1 MKSNDKK
8 KEEILYK
15 LVFVMLFASIT
26 LCFNDF
32 SPIELNNGKYFEET
46 NETIVRISGSWN
58 LTGSSIYIDDSNPS
72 NNWSYTALNY
82 DWCSGSGSWNDPY
95 IIENVTI
102 DGPPTANCLDI
113 RNSDVYFIIRN
124 CSLRN
129 TNGAGMNLR
138 ETSNGFIL
146 DNNISRG
153 SYGIRLY
160 KNSNNNN
167 TLIGNLIKDAS
178 NGISVEDSNHNII
191 LGNIVEDGSDAIHLD
206 NSNHSIISGNIIKN
220 SRWYGMN
227 VGGKNNIISEN
238 NLYNACI
245 KELGYNITIF
255 KNTIKNVDW
264 VGGIYQN
271 GENSTVSEN
280 TIYISGNTIPGYSG
294 IEIKGSNSTFSKNEL
309 YGCGIEFHYNHLMEQ
324 RISNSIDT
332 LNLVNDKPVYYY
344 ANSVGLKPSDF
355 VNAGQVILI
364 NCNDSLVN
372 NLNIFNTT
380 TGIELYF
387 CNNNSLQFNNITH
400 SYTGIQISKSNNN
413 SVSENNINYNH
424 DGLSVSGKCYRNK
437 IIKNNIS
444 HDSIGISCGPTGKF
458 PNGSISKNFING
470 NGWGA
475 NINGDHVL
483 ISNNTFNNNFGVGL
497 DLGGFYNTVINNT
510 MKYNGYAG
518 IFAGG
523 RFNNISANIVSYNK
537 KNGIQSHG
545 ANNSY
550 SNNIINNNN
559 ESGIYAVYQYNNT
572 YTGNTLNNNG
582 QYGIYLRIDEFHGG
596 DTIKFSNNEMIN
608 CGFEL
613 SKGGLEVML
622 FHKTSIIDTSNLVNG
637 KPLYYYFN
645 QSDLRKDDFLGAG
658 QIILI
663 NCHNIVIADENVS
676 NGSTGISLYHC
687 TNTTILRTIANNN
700 IFNGVYLYNSNFNN
714 LTYNTVNNN
723 GGYGISGHHCNG
735 SVFLENDV
743 RFNEQGIRISYANN
757 NTFKANTI
765 LDNFLYGVFVH
776 GTCNNN
782 LFYGNIFNNPLA
794 LNALS
799 NAPNTSW
806 DNGSIGNY
814 WHDYDGY
821 DTDGDNIGETPY
833 LSGNIIDNFP
843 ICYSLDTFSP
853 IITILSPSE
862 NDVFGED
869 SPEFSITIEE
879 YLLDF
884 TWYNLDGGNT
894 NITFINGVV
903 QVNQT
908 LWNSLSEGTH
918 ELRIY
923 AKDLAGNTGYSF
935 VNIVKDI
942 TTPSTEPDMLPIL
955 IGAIGGVSLLAVVV
969 IFLVRKRFK
978 RE

>member
-1 MKSNDKK
+1 MKK
-8 KEEILYK
+8 KNKEIFYK
-15 LVFVMLFASIT
+15 LVFVALFATIA
-26 LCFNDF
+26 LCYNEF

-46 NETIVRISGSWN
+46 NETIIRISGSWN
-58 LTGSSIYIDDSNPS
+58 LSGSSIYIDDSNPS

-102 DGPPTANCLDI
+102 DDPPTDNCLDI
-113 RNSDVYFIIRN
+113 KNSDVYFIIRN

-146 DNNISRG
+146 NNSISSC

-167 TLIGNLIKDAS
+167 TLIGNLIKDNS
-178 NGISVEDSNHNII
+178 NGINVEDSNRNNI
-191 LGNIVEDGSDAIHLD
+191 LGNIFEYCSGQEAIRLD

-220 SRWYGMN
+220 PLWHGGFG
-227 VGGKNNIISEN
+227 VVWGKNNIISEN
-238 NLYNACI
+238 NLYNAPI
-245 KELGYNITIF
+245 EVSGYNNTIL
-255 KNTIKNVDW
+255 KNTIKNVGL

-280 TIYISGNTIPGYSG
+280 TIYISDSGYSG
-294 IEIKGSNSTFSKNEL
+294 IGISGANSTFSKNKL
-309 YGCGIEFHYNHLMEQ
+309 YGCGINLIAKEH
-324 RISNSIDT
+324 SNSIDT

-344 ANSVGLKPSDF
+344 VNSVGLKPTDF
-355 VNAGQVILI
+355 VNAGQVILV
-364 NCNDSLVN
+364 NCNDSLVS
-372 NLNIFNTT
+372 NLNISNTK
-380 TGIELYF
+380 TGIELYY
-387 CNNNSLQFNNITH
+387 CNNNSLQFNNIT
-400 SYTGIQISKSNNN
+400 YNYAGIRMGKSNNN
-413 SVSENNINYNH
+413 SVSENNINYNR
-424 DGLSVSGKCYRNK
+424 DGLSVSGNRNK

-444 HDSIGISCGPTGKF
+444 DQLGSGVSGTF
-458 PNGSISKNFING
+458 SNGSISENFINR
-470 NGWGA
+470 NGIGA
-475 NINGDHVL
+475 MTSGDYVL
-483 ISNNTFNNNFGVGL
+483 ISNNTLNNNSFCGL
-497 DLGGFYNTVINNT
+497 QIGSSYNTVINNT
-510 MKYNGYAG
+510 MKYNSITG
-518 IFAGG
+518 IFGGG
-523 RFNNISANIVSYNK
+523 RFNNISANIVSFNK
-537 KNGIQSHG
+537 KDGIRSFG
-545 ANNSY
+545 RNNTFSD
-550 SNNIINNNN
+550 NLVNNNN
-559 ESGIYAVYQYNNT
+559 ESGIFVKYQNNHT
-572 YTGNTLNNNG
+572 FTGNILKNNG
-582 QYGIYLRIDEFHGG
+582 LYGVSLYTDEYHGG
-596 DTIKFSNNEMIN
+596 STIKFSNNELIN

-613 SKGGLEVML
+613 RKAGLEAML
-622 FHKTSIIDTSNLVNG
+622 PHKTSIIDTSNLVNG

-663 NCHNIVIADENVS
+663 NCSSIVIADENVS

-687 TNTTILRTIANNN
+687 TNTTILRTIANDN

-723 GGYGISGHHCNG
+723 GGYGIYGHHCND

-743 RFNEQGIRISYANN
+743 RFNQQGIHISYANN

-765 LDNFLYGVFVH
+765 LDNIIYGVFVH

-794 LNALS
+794 LNALN

-821 DTDGDNIGETPY
+821 DIDGDNIGETPY
-833 LSGNIIDNFP
+833 ISGNIIDNFP

-869 SPEFSITIEE
+869 SPEFSITIED
-879 YLLDF
+879 LLDF
-884 TWYNLDGGNT
+884 TWYTLDGGNI

-908 LWNSLSEGTH
+908 LWNSLSEGTL

-935 VNIVKDI
+935 VNIVKYT

-955 IGAIGGVSLLAVVV
+955 IGVIGGVSLLAVVV